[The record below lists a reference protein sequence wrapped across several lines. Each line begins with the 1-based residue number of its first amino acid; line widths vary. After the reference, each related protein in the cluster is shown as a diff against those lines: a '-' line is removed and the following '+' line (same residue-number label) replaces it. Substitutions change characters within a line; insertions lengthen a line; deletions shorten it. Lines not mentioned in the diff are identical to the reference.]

1 MAVREYAVI
10 AFASAVRALID
21 IPGATY
27 VCVLDGDSGEVLAAI
42 SHGVDDDVDMSS
54 VGMLAAAG
62 TRLSGAVGHGADDPV
77 DDVTVTSR
85 RSFHV
90 LRPVEVGG
98 RTAIVYLR
106 LQRGRSNLAVARR
119 GLAAPEVVTAVAELV
134 EPGSGSR
141 VGPPVGMPQSRS
153 EQVSAR
159 VTDRVQPSPYPRAT
173 PSIPLQS
180 NGYAAGGGSLGSA
193 RPSPPAAM
201 AGGTILPAPR
211 AAVPAPERPATFGR
225 AGEPV
230 RPDAAERADPGGLPS
245 RDATTPAGGTG
256 PHPVLPRRTRGA
268 APPAP
273 PPAPRAATRPAPGA
287 PGSWADDIP
296 TMKRLLAGLRRMM

>member
-1 MAVREYAVI
+1 M
-10 AFASAVRALID
+10 
-21 IPGATY
+21 
-27 VCVLDGDSGEVLAAI
+27 LDGDSGEILAAI

-62 TRLSGAVGHGADDPV
+62 NRLSGAVGHGVDDPV

-90 LRPVEVGG
+90 LRPVEAAG

-119 GLAAPEVVTAVAELV
+119 GLAVPEVAAAVAELV
-134 EPGSGSR
+134 APGGARGGSAHA
-141 VGPPVGMPQSRS
+141 GTPQSRV
-153 EQVSAR
+153 EQVHSRIA
-159 VTDRVQPSPYPRAT
+159 DRTQPSPYPRSA
-173 PSIPLQS
+173 PQIPLQS
-180 NGYAAGGGSLGSA
+180 NGYAADPRPGGDV

-201 AGGTILPAPR
+201 SGGSALPGPR
-211 AAVPAPERPATFGR
+211 GALPVREPAAFGR

-230 RPDAAERADPGGLPS
+230 RSDTAERADPGAGWS
-245 RDATTPAGGTG
+245 RTATAATGTAASQ
-256 PHPVLPRRTRGA
+256 PVLPRRTRGT

-273 PPAPRAATRPAPGA
+273 PVSPRATTRAAAGA